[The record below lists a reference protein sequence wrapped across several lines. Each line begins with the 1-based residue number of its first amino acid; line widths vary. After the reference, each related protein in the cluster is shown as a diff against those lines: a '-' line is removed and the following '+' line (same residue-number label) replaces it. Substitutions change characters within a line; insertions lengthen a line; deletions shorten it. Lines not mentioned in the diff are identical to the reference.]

1 MGTSTQGGA
10 GTFAALSHELAT
22 AVDRAGRSV
31 VAIDARPRVPTSGIL
46 WRPGLVVATDHTI
59 RREEEISVTL
69 ADGRA
74 VPAKIAGRDTTTD
87 LAVLKLDEGGGD
99 PAVTSAGEN
108 LSVGNLVLAVGR
120 AKGNH
125 LVASLGIASLVSG
138 EWRTW
143 RGGKIDRFVR
153 LDLSIF
159 IGFSGSALVNAS
171 GEIAGINTT
180 GLARGLGVTIPV
192 STVNRVV
199 DELAA
204 KGHIAGGYIGIATQP
219 VILPER
225 LSTKLHLST
234 QSALIIVTVE
244 PDGPADKAGMM
255 IGDIL
260 VSLDGAPAS
269 DIADIQ
275 AKLGSEFIG
284 RDIAA
289 SVLRGGALVAL
300 TLGISERPSRIK

>member
-1 MGTSTQGGA
+1 
-10 GTFAALSHELAT
+10 
-22 AVDRAGRSV
+22 
-31 VAIDARPRVPTSGIL
+31 
-46 WRPGLVVATDHTI
+46 LVVATNHTI
-59 RREEEISVTL
+59 RRDEEITVTV

-74 VPAKIAGRDTTTD
+74 LPAKIAGRDPSTG
-87 LAVLKLDEGGGD
+87 LAVLKLDESGGE
-99 PAVTSAGEN
+99 PAVISAGEELN
-108 LSVGNLVLAVGR
+108 VGNLVLAAGR
-120 AKGNH
+120 TKGNH
-125 LVASLGIASLVSG
+125 LVTGLGIASSVSG

-143 RGGKIDRFVR
+143 RGGKIDRFIR

-159 IGFSGSALVNAS
+159 LGFSGSALVNAS
-171 GEIAGINTT
+171 GGIAGINTT
-180 GLARGLGVTIPV
+180 GLTRGLGVTIP
-192 STVNRVV
+192 SETVNRVV

-204 KGHIAGGYIGIATQP
+204 KGRISHGYIGIATQP

-225 LSTKLHLST
+225 LSTKLHLAS

-269 DIADIQ
+269 DICDIQ

-284 RDIAA
+284 KYIAA
-289 SVLRGGALVAL
+289 SVLRGGALVPL
-300 TLGISERPSRIK
+300 TLGISERPSRIR

>member
-1 MGTSTQGGA
+1 MGTSSHGMA
-10 GTFAALSHELAT
+10 GTLAALSHELAT
-22 AVDRAGRSV
+22 AVARAGRSV

-46 WRPGLVVATDHTI
+46 WRPGLVVATNHTI
-59 RREEEISVTL
+59 RRDEEITVTV

-74 VPAKIAGRDTTTD
+74 LPAKIAGRDPSTG
-87 LAVLKLDEGGGD
+87 LAVLKLDESGGE
-99 PAVTSAGEN
+99 PAVISAGEELN
-108 LSVGNLVLAVGR
+108 VGNLVLAAGR
-120 AKGNH
+120 TKGNH
-125 LVASLGIASLVSG
+125 LVTGLGIASSVSG

-143 RGGKIDRFVR
+143 RGGKIDRFIR

-159 IGFSGSALVNAS
+159 LGFSGSALVNAS
-171 GEIAGINTT
+171 GGIAGINTT
-180 GLARGLGVTIPV
+180 GLTRGLGVTIP
-192 STVNRVV
+192 SETVNRVV

-204 KGHIAGGYIGIATQP
+204 KGRISHGYIGIATQP

-225 LSTKLHLST
+225 LSTKLHLAS

-269 DIADIQ
+269 DICDIQ

-284 RDIAA
+284 KYIAA
-289 SVLRGGALVAL
+289 SVLRGGALVPL
-300 TLGISERPSRIK
+300 TLGISERPSRIR

>member
-1 MGTSTQGGA
+1 MGTSTQGGV
-10 GTFAALSHELAT
+10 GIFAALSHELAT

-31 VAIDARPRVPTSGIL
+31 VAIDARPRVPTSGLL

-87 LAVLKLDEGGGD
+87 LAVLKLDESGGE

-120 AKGNH
+120 TKGNH
-125 LVASLGIASLVSG
+125 LVTSLGIVSSVSG

-171 GEIAGINTT
+171 GRIAGINTT

-199 DELAA
+199 DELVA
-204 KGHIAGGYIGIATQP
+204 KGHIARGYIGIATQP
-219 VILPER
+219 VTLPER
-225 LSTKLHLST
+225 LSTKLNLAS
-234 QSALIIVTVE
+234 QSALIVVTVE

-269 DIADIQ
+269 DIGDIQ

>member
-1 MGTSTQGGA
+1 MGTSTQAGA

-22 AVDRAGRSV
+22 VVDRAGKSV

-46 WRPGLVVATDHTI
+46 WRPSLVVATDHTI

-69 ADGRA
+69 PDGRA
-74 VPAKIAGRDTTTD
+74 VPAKIAGRDSTTD
-87 LAVLKLDEGGGD
+87 LAVLKLDESGGE
-99 PAVTSAGEN
+99 SAATGAGKN
-108 LSVGNLVLAVGR
+108 ISVGNLVLAVGR

-125 LVASLGIASLVSG
+125 LVTSLGIASSVSG
-138 EWRTW
+138 EWQTW
-143 RGGKIDRFVR
+143 RGGKVDRFVR

-171 GEIAGINTT
+171 GGIAGINTT

-199 DELAA
+199 DELVA
-204 KGHIAGGYIGIATQP
+204 KGHIARGYIGIATQP

-225 LSTKLHLST
+225 LSTKLNLAN
-234 QSALIIVTVE
+234 QSGLIIVTVE

-269 DIADIQ
+269 DIGDIQ

-284 RDIAA
+284 RSIAA
-289 SVLRGGALVAL
+289 SVLRGGALVPF
-300 TLGISERPSRIK
+300 TLGISERPSRIR

>member
-1 MGTSTQGGA
+1 MGTSSQGAA
-10 GTFAALSHELAT
+10 GMFAALSHELAT
-22 AVDRAGRSV
+22 AVARAGQSV
-31 VAIDARPRVPTSGIL
+31 VAIDARSRVPTSGIL

-59 RREEEISVTL
+59 QREEEISVTV

-74 VPAKIAGRDTTTD
+74 LPAKVAGRDPSTD
-87 LAVLKLDEGGGD
+87 LAVLKLDEGGGE
-99 PAVTSAGEN
+99 PAVTSAGEDLN
-108 LSVGNLVLAVGR
+108 VGNLVLAVGR
-120 AKGNH
+120 TKGNH
-125 LVASLGIASLVSG
+125 LVTSLGIASSVSG

-143 RGGKIDRFVR
+143 RGGKIDRFIR

-159 IGFSGSALVNAS
+159 LGFSGSALVNAS
-171 GEIAGINTT
+171 GGIAGINTT
-180 GLARGLGVTIPV
+180 GLARGLGVTIPA

-199 DELAA
+199 DELVAE
-204 KGHIAGGYIGIATQP
+204 GHIARGYIGIATQT
-219 VILPER
+219 VVLPER
-225 LSTKLHLST
+225 LSTRLHLAS

-269 DIADIQ
+269 DIGDIQ
-275 AKLGSEFIG
+275 ARLGPEFIG
-284 RDIAA
+284 RNIAA
-289 SVLRGGALVAL
+289 SVLRGGVLVAL

>member
-1 MGTSTQGGA
+1 MGTSSQGAA

-59 RREEEISVTL
+59 RREEEINVTV
-69 ADGRA
+69 ADGR
-74 VPAKIAGRDTTTD
+74 VLPAKIAGRDPSTD

-99 PAVTSAGEN
+99 PAAASGGDN
-108 LSVGNLVLAVGR
+108 LDAGNLVLAVGR
-120 AKGNH
+120 TRGNY
-125 LVASLGIASLVSG
+125 LVTSMGIASSVSG

-143 RGGKIDRFVR
+143 RGGKIDRFIR

-171 GEIAGINTT
+171 GGIAGINTT
-180 GLARGLGVTIPV
+180 GLARGLGVAIPLE
-192 STVNRVV
+192 TVNRVV

-204 KGHIAGGYIGIATQP
+204 KGHISRGYIGIATQP
-219 VILPER
+219 VMLPER
-225 LSTKLHLST
+225 LSAKLHLT
-234 QSALIIVTVE
+234 GQSALVIVTVE

-260 VSLDGAPAS
+260 VSLDGGPAS
-269 DIADIQ
+269 DIGDIQ

-284 RDIAA
+284 RNIAA
-289 SVLRGGALVAL
+289 SVLRGGALVSL
-300 TLGISERPSRIK
+300 TLGISERPSRIR